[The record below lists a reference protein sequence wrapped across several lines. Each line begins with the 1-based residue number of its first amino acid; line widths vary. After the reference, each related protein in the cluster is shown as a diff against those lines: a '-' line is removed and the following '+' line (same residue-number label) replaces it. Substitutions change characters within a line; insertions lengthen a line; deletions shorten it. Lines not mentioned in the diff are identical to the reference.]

1 MSRRGKDPSRREF
14 VKLGGSLAASL
25 GFGGIRLAAT
35 GSKVGDVIVIGSGSF
50 GCNTA
55 WHLREKG
62 LSVLVVESAEAPAT
76 FTTHGAAGFVSSW
89 SAVHVKEWGR
99 NEWYLQR
106 YGIDFYTRLAKGT
119 SQEIGFG
126 ATGIAYIYLT
136 KSGWEGVQPR
146 AEKARGFGTKLET
159 LSSTRAANVLPQ
171 IHFDSVAGVLYDPD
185 AVRVRAGDAIS
196 YLAQLLVQKGVQF
209 RFKTRVDSLLRD
221 SNRMAGIATN
231 QGEFWAP
238 AVVVAAGAGCQA
250 LVEKSC
256 CPCPATPKPATR
268 YTTRPIPGITKE
280 MPMLIFSDYHGLYIR
295 EERGGLLI
303 GGDELAEEVREP
315 IRHIE
320 SVMPTLKSADIANV
334 TGGFPTY
341 TSDIL
346 FILDQLPNCKG
357 IYVMAGCQEGG
368 ITHGPG
374 LGRMM
379 AELVSSGQTT
389 WDRSDYRI
397 DRFQAKE
404 VTR

>member
-1 MSRRGKDPSRREF
+1 
-14 VKLGGSLAASL
+14 
-25 GFGGIRLAAT
+25 
-35 GSKVGDVIVIGSGSF
+35 
-50 GCNTA
+50 
-55 WHLREKG
+55 
-62 LSVLVVESAEAPAT
+62 
-76 FTTHGAAGFVSSW
+76 
-89 SAVHVKEWGR
+89 
-99 NEWYLQR
+99 
-106 YGIDFYTRLAKGT
+106 
-119 SQEIGFG
+119 
-126 ATGIAYIYLT
+126 
-136 KSGWEGVQPR
+136 
-146 AEKARGFGTKLET
+146 
-159 LSSTRAANVLPQ
+159 
-171 IHFDSVAGVLYDPD
+171 
-185 AVRVRAGDAIS
+185 
-196 YLAQLLVQKGVQF
+196 
-209 RFKTRVDSLLRD
+209 
-221 SNRMAGIATN
+221 
-231 QGEFWAP
+231 
-238 AVVVAAGAGCQA
+238 
-250 LVEKSC
+250 
-256 CPCPATPKPATR
+256 
-268 YTTRPIPGITKE
+268 
-280 MPMLIFSDYHGLYIR
+280 MLIFSDYHGLYIR